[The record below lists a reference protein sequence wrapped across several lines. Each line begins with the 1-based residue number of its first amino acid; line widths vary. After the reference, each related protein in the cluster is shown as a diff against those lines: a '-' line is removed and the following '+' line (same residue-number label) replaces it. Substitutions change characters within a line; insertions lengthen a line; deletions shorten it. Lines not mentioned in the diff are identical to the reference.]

1 MPASSACLTMLA
13 LRVMSSYEELVQ
25 DPIRLAVSWLGQPF
39 SLIESANCGRHASGS
54 DIFYREP
61 RTTSAATIETP
72 QRNPRD
78 NRLRSRCCMTKG

>member
-39 SLIESANCGRHASGS
+39 SLMESANCVWAQHYVDTCKRVHCNSCAREHAH
-54 DIFYREP
+54 IR
-61 RTTSAATIETP
+61 SA
-72 QRNPRD
+72 R
-78 NRLRSRCCMTKG
+78 